1 MRKGIVSL
9 FCMIVVLFFIV
20 MSMVGPWYGMS
31 AVSYEVS
38 MSLTSSTST
47 ISGETVT
54 TSYSDARKMAE
65 TNLGADISMIEI
77 FDITFYLVIFV
88 LVIAILALI
97 FFVGYFFNS
106 AKQGVIKKLAV
117 MFGVITFILTLVSV
131 FYFMFAF
138 ISKMN
143 TFSNMQGIQNVGFWY
158 SYSIS
163 GVDLFMGPGFAW
175 YLMLTAGVVALISVI
190 FVFIDKPEKPVSQNP
205 VDIKSL

>member
-1 MRKGIVSL
+1 MVSL

-20 MSMVGPWYGMS
+20 MSLVGPWYGMS
-31 AVSYEVS
+31 AASYKVS

-47 ISGETVT
+47 INGETVT

-65 TNLGADISMIEI
+65 TNLGADLSAIEI
-77 FDITFYLVIFV
+77 FDITFYLVIFA
-88 LVIAILALI
+88 LVIAILTLI
-97 FFVGYFFNS
+97 FFVGCSFNS
-106 AKQGVIKKLAV
+106 AKRGVIKKLAV
-117 MFGVITFILTLVSV
+117 MFGVITFILALVSA

-138 ISKMN
+138 SSKMS

-190 FVFIDKPEKPVSQNP
+190 FVFIDKQEESVSQNP
-205 VDIKSL
+205 IDIKSL